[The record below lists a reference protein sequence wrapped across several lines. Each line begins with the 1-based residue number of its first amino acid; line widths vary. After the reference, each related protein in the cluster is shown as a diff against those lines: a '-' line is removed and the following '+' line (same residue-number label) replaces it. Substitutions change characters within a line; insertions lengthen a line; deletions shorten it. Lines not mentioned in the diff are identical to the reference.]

1 MVYDKLMK
9 DRKRHIDFGT
19 LDGLLL
25 KEEACYNKRG
35 YLN

>member
-9 DRKRHIDFGT
+9 DKKEAYCFGT